1 MTDENVNPQ
10 DEPLELIRTCGPTEA
25 EMIGE
30 ILRNN
35 GIASSLQGK
44 ESAEAIPTTGEM
56 DEVRIWVSQ
65 EDAVRA
71 RELVEGFFTPVA
83 KDELAENQDELG
95 VDDPDKPSGFK
106 I

>member
-71 RELVEGFFTPVA
+71 RELVEGFFTPV
-83 KDELAENQDELG
+83 DGENGENDTD
-95 VDDPDKPSGFK
+95 VSAAD
-106 I
+106 